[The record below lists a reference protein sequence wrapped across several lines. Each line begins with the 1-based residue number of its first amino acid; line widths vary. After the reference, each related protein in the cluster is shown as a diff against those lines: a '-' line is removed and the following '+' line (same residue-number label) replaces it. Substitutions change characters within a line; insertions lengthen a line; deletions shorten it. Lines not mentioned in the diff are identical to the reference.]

1 MQKNLTNQG
10 TEMKIVRRA
19 IPSLAALALVSG
31 CVTMPGAQTTPTA
44 EDARPCARNFV
55 IEGSALS
62 PSGTQ
67 YKNTMLVTGVSM
79 KNAMDRA
86 SKQIALEGMTITTLD
101 REGGLIAASN
111 KVIGGKGDTVP
122 LVVIFE
128 QVKDG
133 LKLEMKFR
141 NGFGQLT
148 SEDTVRNGFCNI
160 VSAIEIK
167 Y

>member
-1 MQKNLTNQG
+1 
-10 TEMKIVRRA
+10 MKIVRRA
-19 IPSLAALALVSG
+19 FPSLAALALLSG
-31 CVTMPGAQTTPTA
+31 CVTMPGEQTASTP

-55 IEGSALS
+55 VEGSSLS

-67 YKNTMLVTGVSM
+67 YKNTVFVPGVSM

-101 REGGLIAASN
+101 REGGLIVAAN
-111 KVIGGKGDTVP
+111 KVISAKVDTVP
-122 LVVIFE
+122 LVVTFE

-160 VSAIEIK
+160 VSAIENK
-167 Y
+167 

>member
-1 MQKNLTNQG
+1 
-10 TEMKIVRRA
+10 MKTVRRA
-19 IPSLAALALVSG
+19 FPSLAALALVSG
-31 CVTMPGAQTTPTA
+31 CVTMPGPQTTTP
-44 EDARPCARNFV
+44 ENVRPCAKNFV

-67 YKNTMLVTGVSM
+67 YKNTVFVSGVSM
-79 KNAMDRA
+79 KNALDRA

-101 REGGLIAASN
+101 REGGLIVAAN
-111 KVIGGKGDTVP
+111 KVVGAKGDTVP
-122 LVVIFE
+122 LVMTFE

-148 SEDTVRNGFCNI
+148 SDDTVRNGFCSI
-160 VSAIEIK
+160 VSAIEK
-167 Y
+167 K

>member
-1 MQKNLTNQG
+1 
-10 TEMKIVRRA
+10 MKIVRRA
-19 IPSLAALALVSG
+19 FPSLAALALVSG
-31 CVTMPGAQTTPTA
+31 CVTMPGAQTTPTP
-44 EDARPCARNFV
+44 EDVRPCTRNFV
-55 IEGSALS
+55 TEGSVLS

-67 YKNTMLVTGVSM
+67 YKNTVFVTGVSM

-101 REGGLIAASN
+101 REGGLIVAAN
-111 KVIGGKGDTVP
+111 KVLGGKGDTVP
-122 LVVIFE
+122 LIVTFE

-133 LKLEMKFR
+133 LKFEMKFR

-160 VSAIEIK
+160 VAAIEK
-167 Y
+167 